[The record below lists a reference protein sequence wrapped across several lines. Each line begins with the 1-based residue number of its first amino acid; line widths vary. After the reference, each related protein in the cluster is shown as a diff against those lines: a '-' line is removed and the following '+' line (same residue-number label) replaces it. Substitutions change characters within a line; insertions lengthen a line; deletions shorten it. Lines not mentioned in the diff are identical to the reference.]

1 VGRKKS
7 TNPVAKSLASPRF
20 RRQVTSLK
28 KGKGSY
34 KRPTS
39 INQSSQLHDVDDKDR
54 DKG

>member
-7 TNPVAKSLASPRF
+7 TNPVAKSLASPKF

-34 KRPTS
+34 NRRSS